1 MGFSIEISDSDSDAP
16 MPPREVRLRVRFTQG
31 YPLQGGR
38 PSFELLHDMPS
49 SELPQVG

>member
-1 MGFSIEISDSDSDAP
+1 MRVRVRVRVRVSDHL
-16 MPPREVRLRVRFTQG
+16 RLGVELRVRFTQG